1 MNKSKAFAH
10 TLIVTCTMI
19 SSYIPIINVT
29 YEKFPAGC
37 MTPHFVNK
45 VTRSILWSYLRG
57 LRDDVQATVPEDGNG
72 AVKVGGGEVVAEED
86 EVLVQVLQQVGWVAA
101 VVTPAFDRLS
111 EQPGNLGRHFPD
123 YLLHEQDDLKLKAE
137 CGSVNIDLT

>member
-1 MNKSKAFAH
+1 MW
-10 TLIVTCTMI
+10 T
-19 SSYIPIINVT
+19 
-29 YEKFPAGC
+29 
-37 MTPHFVNK
+37 
-45 VTRSILWSYLRG
+45 YLRG